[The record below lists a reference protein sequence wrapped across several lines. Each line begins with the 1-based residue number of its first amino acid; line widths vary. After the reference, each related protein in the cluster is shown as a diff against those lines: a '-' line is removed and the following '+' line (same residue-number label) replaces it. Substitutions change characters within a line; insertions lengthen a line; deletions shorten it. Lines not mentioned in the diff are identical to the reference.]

1 MAQTFQELDVWQI
14 SMDLAVDIADLVEKF
29 HRDYRWLAQQ
39 MMRSSESSP
48 SNIAEGFERQLD
60 GDFGRF
66 LRIAKASMGET
77 ESHLVYA
84 LRRRLITV
92 EEHTT
97 FADRCLHVKKMLN
110 SLASYLRRKGKDAP
124 STRH

>member
-1 MAQTFQELDVWQI
+1 MAQTSQDLKVWQV
-14 SMDLAVDIADLVEKF
+14 SMDLAVDIGDLVEKF
-29 HRDYRWLAQQ
+29 PHDYRWLAQQ

-60 GDFGRF
+60 GDFARF

-84 LRRRLITV
+84 HRRRLIVT
-92 EEHTT
+92 EEHEVFTE
-97 FADRCLHVKKMLN
+97 RCLHVKKMLN
-110 SLASYLRRKGKDAP
+110 SLISYLRKK
-124 STRH
+124 SKH